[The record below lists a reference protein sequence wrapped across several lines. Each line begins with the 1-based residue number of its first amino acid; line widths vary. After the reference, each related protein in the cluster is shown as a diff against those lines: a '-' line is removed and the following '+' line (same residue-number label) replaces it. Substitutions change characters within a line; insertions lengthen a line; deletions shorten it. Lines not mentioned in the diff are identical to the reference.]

1 MPDAVIAGID
11 AREQSRD
18 GLALAS
24 LLARTLAR
32 PLVLAHVVPSTP
44 PGWGGVEFEQV
55 VDQEGRE
62 LLDRAAA
69 TLDDPTVERHVLEW
83 PSPAWA
89 LHDLAE
95 DLDASLLVVGSC
107 HRGTVGRLVLGGV
120 AHGLVTGAPCPV
132 GVAPD
137 GYRGR
142 APRAL
147 KLVGVAYDGGP
158 EADEAL
164 DFAIRLAAASGAG
177 LRLWFVVEPTGAGG
191 ASAERYAEL
200 TRYFHDWGEK
210 RLALGLDR
218 VPDGIVT
225 GSEVLEGDPA
235 AAICEA
241 AADVDLLVCGSRGY
255 GALRRVL
262 AGSTAR
268 RLLDGAPCP
277 VVIVP
282 RPAQV
287 TRGRVRHEAR

>member
-1 MPDAVIAGID
+1 MADAVIAGID
-11 AREQSRD
+11 ARDQSRD

-24 LLARTLAR
+24 LLARTLGR

-44 PGWGGVEFEQV
+44 PGWGGVEFERV
-55 VDQEGRE
+55 VTQEGRE

-95 DLDASLLVVGSC
+95 DIDASMLVVGSC
-107 HRGTVGRLVLGGV
+107 HRGTVGRLMLGSV
-120 AHGLVTGAPCPV
+120 AHGLVTGAPCAV

-137 GYRGR
+137 GYRER

-164 DFAIRLAAASGAG
+164 DFAVRLAGTSGAG
-177 LRLWFVVEPTGAGG
+177 LRLWFVVPPTGAGG
-191 ASAERYAEL
+191 ASPERYAEL
-200 TRYFHDWGEK
+200 TRYFHGWGEK
-210 RLALGLDR
+210 RLAIGLDR
-218 VPDGIVT
+218 VPEGIVT
-225 GSEVLEGDPA
+225 SSEVLEGDPA
-235 AAICEA
+235 AAIREA

-255 GALRRVL
+255 GALRRVF

-277 VVIVP
+277 VVVVP
-282 RPAQV
+282 RPAQA
-287 TRGRVRHEAR
+287 THGRVRHEAR